1 MDTTKIE
8 AWIADQ
14 RSMEILCET
23 LVQAKAEAGRLELW
37 QTMHALD
44 DATQHIGWEIASRR
58 DPEQRRLGDKYMKMK
73 ETNP

>member
-8 AWIADQ
+8 AWIAEQ
-14 RSMEILCET
+14 ESMLTLAEV
-23 LVQAKAEAGRLELW
+23 LVQAKAEAGRLQLW

-44 DATQHIGWEIASRR
+44 NATQHIGWEIASRR
-58 DPEQRRLGDKYMKMK
+58 DDEQRRLGDKYMKMR